1 MGLALYFAT
10 ILSFQ
15 TWFKN
20 FFKGIL
26 FFPSLMNG
34 VAIGFIF
41 LFFFKPDGTLDTLL
55 QAVGLGSYVKLW
67 LGNPEIIN
75 ISLAGTSIWRYMGF
89 NFIVFL
95 GAISSIS
102 SDLYEAADIDGANRW
117 HQFRSIILPTI
128 KRILQLN
135 LILAISGAFIALL
148 PIVVILFASLKT
160 KAEYA
165 ASSPL
170 TPPVN
175 WLNWGNYAKAFV
187 DGNMLTGFL
196 NTAFILLISIIG
208 ATLTGSMIAYILN
221 RFKFKG
227 KSLMLGAF
235 LLATLIPGVTTQVS
249 TFQIINKLELFNTP
263 WAAILLYLGTDI
275 IAVYIF
281 LQFLDSI
288 AVALDESAM
297 LDGASYLT
305 IYWRIILPLLKPAI
319 VTVIIIK
326 GVNIYNDFYTPFL
339 YMPKT
344 SLQVISTALFKFKGP
359 YGSQWEVISAGI
371 IIAIIPTLVA
381 FLSLQKYIYN
391 GFAQGSV
398 K

>member
-1 MGLALYFAT
+1 
-10 ILSFQ
+10 
-15 TWFKN
+15 
-20 FFKGIL
+20 
-26 FFPSLMNG
+26 
-34 VAIGFIF
+34 
-41 LFFFKPDGTLDTLL
+41 
-55 QAVGLGSYVKLW
+55 
-67 LGNPEIIN
+67 
-75 ISLAGTSIWRYMGF
+75 
-89 NFIVFL
+89 
-95 GAISSIS
+95 
-102 SDLYEAADIDGANRW
+102 
-117 HQFRSIILPTI
+117 
-128 KRILQLN
+128 
-135 LILAISGAFIALL
+135 
-148 PIVVILFASLKT
+148 
-160 KAEYA
+160 
-165 ASSPL
+165 
-170 TPPVN
+170 
-175 WLNWGNYAKAFV
+175 
-187 DGNMLTGFL
+187 
-196 NTAFILLISIIG
+196 
-208 ATLTGSMIAYILN
+208 
-221 RFKFKG
+221 
-227 KSLMLGAF
+227 MLGAF

>member
-1 MGLALYFAT
+1 MYMLKRTLASSIKYA
-10 ILSFQ
+10 
-15 TWFKN
+15 
-20 FFKGIL
+20 
-26 FFPSLMNG
+26 
-34 VAIGFIF
+34 A
-41 LFFFKPDGTLDTLL
+41 LL
-55 QAVGLGSYVKLW
+55 
-67 LGNPEIIN
+67 
-75 ISLAGTSIWRYMGF
+75 
-89 NFIVFL
+89 L
-95 GAISSIS
+95 GA
-102 SDLYEAADIDGANRW
+102 
-117 HQFRSIILPTI
+117 FV
-128 KRILQLN
+128 
-135 LILAISGAFIALL
+135 ALL

-165 ASSPL
+165 ATSPL

-175 WLNWGNYAKAFV
+175 WLNWANYAKAFV
-187 DGNMLTGFL
+187 SGNMLTGFV

-227 KSLMLGAF
+227 KGLMLGAF

-371 IIAIIPTLVA
+371 IIAIIPTLIA

>member
-1 MGLALYFAT
+1 MYMLKRVLA
-10 ILSFQ
+10 
-15 TWFKN
+15 N
-20 FFKGIL
+20 GIKY
-26 FFPSLMNG
+26 
-34 VAIGFIF
+34 AA
-41 LFFFKPDGTLDTLL
+41 LL
-55 QAVGLGSYVKLW
+55 
-67 LGNPEIIN
+67 
-75 ISLAGTSIWRYMGF
+75 
-89 NFIVFL
+89 L
-95 GAISSIS
+95 GA
-102 SDLYEAADIDGANRW
+102 
-117 HQFRSIILPTI
+117 FV
-128 KRILQLN
+128 
-135 LILAISGAFIALL
+135 ALL

-165 ASSPL
+165 ATSPL
-170 TPPVN
+170 TPPDN
-175 WLNWGNYAKAFV
+175 WLNWANYVKAFV
-187 DGNMLTGFL
+187 NGNMLTGFM
-196 NTAFILLISIIG
+196 NTAFILLVSIIG

-305 IYWRIILPLLKPAI
+305 IYWRIVLPLLKPAI